1 MTPEERSRKLRIET
15 DEVLKMINL
24 NRHCAPIGKIAPTGS
39 YYMDLMMY
47 PDIDLYLPHT
57 TIEKLFALAAKFA
70 KIKCVKEVVFQK
82 GSAWDKG
89 DLAKGY
95 YLKPIVEYGSWG
107 RPWKVDIWSL
117 PINIIEKK
125 NKHLRKLKERM
136 TPRQRKLILEYKF
149 SILTDQLRTPM
160 FSGIY
165 IYRAVIDHGMTDYK
179 KITKYLK
186 ENRIKMK

>member
-1 MTPEERSRKLRIET
+1 VIPEERSRKLRKEAN
-15 DEVLKMINL
+15 EVLKMIKL
-24 NRHCAPIGKIAPTGS
+24 KKHCAPIGKVVPTGS

-47 PDIDLYLPHT
+47 PDIDLYLPST
-57 TIEKLFALAAKFA
+57 TIEKLFTLAAKFA
-70 KIKCVKEVVFQK
+70 TIKCVKEVVFQK

-95 YLKPIVEYGSWG
+95 YLKPIVEHGTWG

-117 PINIIEKK
+117 PSSIIEKK

-136 TPRQRKLILEYKF
+136 TPQQRKLILEYKY
-149 SILTDQLRTPM
+149 SILTDQFRTPM

-165 IYRAVIDHGMTDYK
+165 IYRAVIDLGMTDFRR
-179 KITKYLK
+179 ITKYLK
-186 ENRIKMK
+186 DNGIKMK

>member
-1 MTPEERSRKLRIET
+1 MAPEERARKLRKEA

-24 NRHCAPIGKIAPTGS
+24 KRHCAPIGTVAPTGS
-39 YYMDLMMY
+39 YFMDLMMY
-47 PDIDLYLPHT
+47 PDIDLYLPPT
-57 TIEKLFALAAKFA
+57 TIEKLFVLASKFA
-70 KIKCVKEVVFQK
+70 KIECVKEVVFQK

-95 YLKPIVEYGSWG
+95 YLKPIVEYGNWG

-117 PINIIEKK
+117 PVRIIKK
-125 NKHLRKLKERM
+125 KQRELRNLKERM
-136 TPRQRKLILEYKF
+136 TPVQRKLILEYKYR
-149 SILTDQLRTPM
+149 ILTDQHRTPM

-165 IYRAVIDHGMTDYK
+165 IYRAIIDHGMTDHK

-186 ENRIKMK
+186 DNGIRMT

>member
-1 MTPEERSRKLRIET
+1 MTPEERSRKLRKEA
-15 DEVLKMINL
+15 DEVLKMIDL
-24 NRHCAPIGKIAPTGS
+24 RRHCAPIGEVVPTGS

-70 KIKCVKEVVFQK
+70 NIKCVKEVVFQK
-82 GSAWDKG
+82 GDKG
-89 DLAKGY
+89 DLAGGY
-95 YLKPIVEYGSWG
+95 YLKPIVEHGNWG
-107 RPWKVDIWSL
+107 RRWKVDIWSL
-117 PINIIEKK
+117 SISIIEKK

-136 TPRQRKLILEYKF
+136 TSQQRKLILEYKYR
-149 SILTDQLRTPM
+149 ILTDQRRTPM

>member
-1 MTPEERSRKLRIET
+1 MTPEERSRKLRIEA
-15 DEVLKMINL
+15 DEVLKMIDL
-24 NRHCAPIGKIAPTGS
+24 NRHCAPIGKVVPTGS
-39 YYMDLMMY
+39 YFMDLMMY

-57 TIEKLFALAAKFA
+57 NIEKLFILAAKFA

-95 YLKPIVEYGSWG
+95 YLKPIVEFGKWG

-117 PINIIEKK
+117 PTRIIEKK
-125 NKHLRKLKERM
+125 NKDLQDLKERM
-136 TPRQRKLILEYKF
+136 TPPQKKLILEYKYR
-149 SILTDQLRTPM
+149 ILTDQFRTPM

-165 IYRAVIDHGMTDYK
+165 IYRAVINLSMTNNK
-179 KITKYLK
+179 TITQYLK
-186 ENRIKMK
+186 NNGIKM